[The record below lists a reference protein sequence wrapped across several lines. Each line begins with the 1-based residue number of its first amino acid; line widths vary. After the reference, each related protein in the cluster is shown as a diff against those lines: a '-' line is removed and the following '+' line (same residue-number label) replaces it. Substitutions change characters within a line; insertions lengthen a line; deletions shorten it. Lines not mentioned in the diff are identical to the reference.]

1 MNYSETSPYKLI
13 QFDLVHQTAFNMR
26 GWAILGVCQ
35 LTYCA
40 LFNLTLLS
48 ITVTPQKWKVNCL
61 KQSRAA
67 LFALSHHV
75 DDVRWTQ
82 GGQGGKGP
90 TYVCSEYASRFLTN
104 QRTLSLRLVQ
114 VTIIQS
120 WSSSSYRPVTMQS
133 ITPPKLSGITK
144 RSM

>member
-82 GGQGGKGP
+82 GGQGGGGK
-90 TYVCSEYASRFLTN
+90 VLSMYAVSMLADFLLIN
-104 QRTLSLRLVQ
+104 TLS
-114 VTIIQS
+114 
-120 WSSSSYRPVTMQS
+120 P
-133 ITPPKLSGITK
+133 SGWFK
-144 RSM
+144 